1 MIRLIASDLDGTL
14 LNEEGMLSEKTA
26 ECIRNAQQAGILWV
40 AATGRSLKTASEL
53 MRTAGVSPE
62 YLLLNGAEFRKS
74 DGTLIF
80 QKSIEES
87 CAQEIIQM
95 LMEKKLD
102 FEINTS
108 VGEFL
113 KKRQDITVTSSA
125 TWNIEITDRQ
135 ANKGAMLEQIAEYY
149 GWSKEEVLVFGDG
162 NNDISMFEKFPHS
175 RAVKNA
181 VESLKKNAEKV
192 IESNRDDAVAQEV
205 CRLLQHLSL

>member
-1 MIRLIASDLDGTL
+1 
-14 LNEEGMLSEKTA
+14 
-26 ECIRNAQQAGILWV
+26 
-40 AATGRSLKTASEL
+40 
-53 MRTAGVSPE
+53 
-62 YLLLNGAEFRKS
+62 
-74 DGTLIF
+74 
-80 QKSIEES
+80 
-87 CAQEIIQM
+87 
-95 LMEKKLD
+95 MEKKLD

-108 VGEFL
+108 VGDFSTDCEFCDTARPMPAVEKIFDAQIKIQKIFIFSEEQNKLKNIKEFL

-162 NNDISMFEKFPHS
+162 PHS

-181 VESLKKNAEKV
+181 EESLKKNAEKV

>member
-14 LNEEGMLSEKTA
+14 LNEESMLSEKTA
-26 ECIRNAQQAGILWV
+26 KCIRTAQQAGILWV

-108 VGEFL
+108 VGDFSTDCEFCDTA
-113 KKRQDITVTSSA
+113 RPMPAV
-125 TWNIEITDRQ
+125 
-135 ANKGAMLEQIAEYY
+135 
-149 GWSKEEVLVFGDG
+149 
-162 NNDISMFEKFPHS
+162 EKFLMRRLKFKRYLFSQKS
-175 RAVKNA
+175 RI
-181 VESLKKNAEKV
+181 S
-192 IESNRDDAVAQEV
+192 
-205 CRLLQHLSL
+205 